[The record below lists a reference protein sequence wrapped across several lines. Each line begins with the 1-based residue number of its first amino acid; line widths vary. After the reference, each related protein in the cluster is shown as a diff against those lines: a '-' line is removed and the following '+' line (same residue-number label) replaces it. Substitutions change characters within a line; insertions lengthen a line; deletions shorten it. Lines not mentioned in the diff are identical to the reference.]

1 MTTTP
6 QKGNRRERS
15 EAIKKEFARAERRRR
30 LMFLGSL
37 GIVVAVLIALAA
49 VGIRNVSENSGKE
62 KAADLKSASG
72 QGAES
77 APPWPLP
84 ADVGAR
90 AETAGLEI
98 GAEGTGEHYH
108 AHVDVLVDGKSVPV
122 PVNIGVD
129 PSSGGMSAMHTH
141 SPDGLIHVEAAT
153 KGKTYTLGQLF
164 TQWNVRLSSK
174 QIGSLTT
181 GAGNTLSAYVDG
193 KKVAG
198 DPAMI
203 RLADR
208 QQIALVYGP
217 KDAKVDVPD
226 SFDFG

>member
-6 QKGNRRERS
+6 PKNRRERS
-15 EAIKKEFARAERRRR
+15 DAIKKEFARAERRRR
-30 LMFLGSL
+30 LMFLGGL
-37 GIVVAVLIALAA
+37 AAVVAVLVVLAA
-49 VGIRNVSENSGKE
+49 VGIRNVSKNADAD

-72 QGAES
+72 QGAE
-77 APPWPLP
+77 APPPWPLP
-84 ADVGAR
+84 ADVDAR
-90 AETAGLEI
+90 IEAAGLDL
-98 GAEGTGEHYH
+98 GREGTGEHYH
-108 AHVDVLVDGKSVPV
+108 AHVDILVDGKPAPV

-141 SPDGLIHVEAAT
+141 SPDGLIHIEAQT
-153 KGKTYTLGQLF
+153 KGQTYTLGQLF

-174 QIGSLTT
+174 QMGSLT
-181 GAGNTLSAYVDG
+181 AGPDKTLTAYVDG
-193 KKVAG
+193 EKVAG

-203 RLADR
+203 RLEDR

-217 KDAKVDVPD
+217 KGAKVDVPD

>member
-6 QKGNRRERS
+6 QGNRRERS

-30 LMFLGSL
+30 LLFLGTL
-37 GIVVAVLIALAA
+37 AAVVAVLVVLAA
-49 VGIRNVSENSGKE
+49 VGIRNVSKNAATEQ
-62 KAADLKSASG
+62 AADLKSASG

-90 AETAGLEI
+90 VEAAGLAL
-98 GAEGTGEHYH
+98 GREGTGEHYH
-108 AHVDVLVDGKSVPV
+108 AHVDILVDGKPAPV

-141 SPDGLIHVEAAT
+141 SPDGLIHIEAET
-153 KGKTYTLGQLF
+153 KGQTYTLGQLF

-174 QIGSLTT
+174 QMGSLTT
-181 GAGNTLSAYVDG
+181 GSENTLSAYVDG
-193 KKVAG
+193 KEVDG

-208 QQIALVYGP
+208 RQIALVYGP

>member
-6 QKGNRRERS
+6 QGNRRERS
-15 EAIKKEFARAERRRR
+15 EAIKKEYARAERRRR
-30 LMFLGSL
+30 LMFLGVL
-37 GIVVAVLIALAA
+37 GTVVAVLVVLAA
-49 VGIRNVSENSGKE
+49 FGIRNISKE
-62 KAADLKSASG
+62 ADTKQAADLKSASG

-77 APPWPLP
+77 PPPWPLP
-84 ADVGAR
+84 ADVPTRVEA
-90 AETAGLEI
+90 AGLEV
-98 GAEGTGEHYH
+98 GAEATGEHFH
-108 AHVDVLVDGKSVPV
+108 AHVDVLVDGKPVPV
-122 PVNIGVD
+122 PVNLGVD
-129 PSSGGMSAMHTH
+129 PGSGGMSPLHTH
-141 SPDGLIHVEAAT
+141 SPDGLIHVEAES

-181 GAGNTLSAYVDG
+181 GSGNTLSAYVDG
-193 KKVAG
+193 KKVDG

-203 RLADR
+203 ELADR